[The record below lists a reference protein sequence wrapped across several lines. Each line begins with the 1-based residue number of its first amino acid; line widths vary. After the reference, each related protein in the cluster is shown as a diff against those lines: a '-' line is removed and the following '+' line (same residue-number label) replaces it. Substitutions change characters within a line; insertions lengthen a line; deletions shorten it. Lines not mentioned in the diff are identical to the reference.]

1 MNLAMVINSG
11 DHNLLTWVVDR
22 KSGTMICRDPNVSD
36 VQPAVWH
43 DETNPAP
50 APAQPAAA
58 APTAAPLASAALTF
72 DNQGANVAVS
82 LGTMPVTMVVDTGA
96 YGMTVTETVA
106 AWLLSN
112 GHATSAP
119 AEKKVLANGETKE
132 FKSVDI
138 DTLNIAGR
146 EIHKVRAGI
155 VPDGAGMLLGLPI
168 LAQLSSKVGRWRT
181 LTFLAALRCDGLT
194 APCVIDGPINGASF
208 RAYVEQVLLPVLA
221 PGDIVVMDNLGSHK
235 GRAVRAA
242 IRAAKA
248 KLLFL
253 PAYSPDLNPIEQAF
267 AKIKTLLRKADA
279 RTIEQTWRTIGAL
292 LDCFTPTE
300 CANYFTNAGY
310 ASA

>member
-1 MNLAMVINSG
+1 MEGASG
-11 DHNLLTWVVDR
+11 DDR
-22 KSGTMICRDPNVSD
+22 SEAACVHRRDLGEN
-36 VQPAVWH
+36 QH
-43 DETNPAP
+43 DPH
-50 APAQPAAA
+50 
-58 APTAAPLASAALTF
+58 PLADAARGERL
-72 DNQGANVAVS
+72 VAK
-82 LGTMPVTMVVDTGA
+82 
-96 YGMTVTETVA
+96 
-106 AWLLSN
+106 
-112 GHATSAP
+112 AP
-119 AEKKVLANGETKE
+119 
-132 FKSVDI
+132 F
-138 DTLNIAGR
+138 
-146 EIHKVRAGI
+146 
-155 VPDGAGMLLGLPI
+155 
-168 LAQLSSKVGRWRT
+168 GRWRT

-194 APCVIDGPINGASF
+194 APSVIDRPINGASF

>member
-1 MNLAMVINSG
+1 LADRPDAERLVESGRFGGFSDQKREQMLGISPVVCVVASVSVVCEEQDDKPETARWGAFTPSKATLTAVVGDPKTPMNLAMVINSG

-168 LAQLSSKVGRWRT
+168 LAQLSSKVSFDFT
-181 LTFLAALRCDGLT
+181 NAKLTFL
-194 APCVIDGPINGASF
+194 
-208 RAYVEQVLLPVLA
+208 
-221 PGDIVVMDNLGSHK
+221 
-235 GRAVRAA
+235 
-242 IRAAKA
+242 
-248 KLLFL
+248 
-253 PAYSPDLNPIEQAF
+253 
-267 AKIKTLLRKADA
+267 
-279 RTIEQTWRTIGAL
+279 
-292 LDCFTPTE
+292 
-300 CANYFTNAGY
+300 
-310 ASA
+310 